1 MTRHLAV
8 VASRM
13 LLMNAE
19 SLISLPDK
27 QQLLHSHCRK
37 PSCQDQLC
45 QQALL
50 SLKQEVLADK
60 TSNLCILGLDI
71 STYDFKDASQLG
83 HPRGHAY
90 RAGHPIARVA
100 SPVQAILAWQMPEGS
115 PSLQLCFLL
124 GFVCFTKY
132 SQTEVKVSSEKVG
145 FKSAQCLRQENV
157 FQARFVCKCLNGL
170 SFSHV
175 LCLHWI
181 LECNMGWVNTI
192 IVVYRFMKIKRQQ
205 VKQVRL
211 H

>member
-60 TSNLCILGLDI
+60 TSPNLRILGLDI
-71 STYDFKDASQLG
+71 STYNSKDASQLG
-83 HPRGHAY
+83 HLRGHAY
-90 RAGHPIARVA
+90 RAGHPIAQAA
-100 SPVQAILAWQMPEGS
+100 SQVQAILVW
-115 PSLQLCFLL
+115 
-124 GFVCFTKY
+124 
-132 SQTEVKVSSEKVG
+132 
-145 FKSAQCLRQENV
+145 
-157 FQARFVCKCLNGL
+157 
-170 SFSHV
+170 
-175 LCLHWI
+175 
-181 LECNMGWVNTI
+181 
-192 IVVYRFMKIKRQQ
+192 
-205 VKQVRL
+205 
-211 H
+211 